1 MLTYIGNFK
10 NNFKVN
16 KLMSDEDLKLFYDS
30 LIKKDFINFNM
41 SKVGQGFYPKE
52 IRDTLLKNI
61 VEKYPLNSKICIL
74 NDLSLHLY
82 NNMID
87 LGYKNISLIF
97 GGFKKEGN
105 KISHIEN
112 DNSISIIKSLINS
125 NFKEFKNN
133 STTAILSVKEFLNMN
148 NNININD
155 KFDLVIANPPY
166 EIGNAIIT
174 ETMKHCE
181 EAVVLMPLSRYKKDG
196 LYKKIKNIDIIP
208 MGTAGFED
216 ADTTPHIC
224 GLKSSYNNNFS
235 YEEIQLYSYDQ
246 KWIKYYRE
254 NLKREASWVRT
265 SYPKTEDIYKMNR
278 EKCTFML
285 TIRTGV
291 DGVHKTKNCTDYK
304 WNLENTFTL
313 GQRGSSRSD
322 KSIPMYTDGVYM
334 GEFATF
340 KTIKERENI
349 IAFWYS
355 SKIMSSIVQGLNKQ
369 TFPNVDLFLPKVD
382 WTKPWTDEEIL
393 KDYGYTDEE
402 IKEILK

>member
-10 NNFKVN
+10 NNFKIN

-61 VEKYPLNSKICIL
+61 VENYPLDSKIYIL

-82 NNMID
+82 NDMTN

-112 DNSISIIKSLINS
+112 DNSTFIIKSLINS

-133 STTAILSVKEFLNMN
+133 STATILSVKEFLNMN
-148 NNININD
+148 NNIND

-166 EIGNAIIT
+166 EIGNAVII
-174 ETMKHCE
+174 ESMRHCD

-196 LYKKIKNIDIIP
+196 LYKKIKSIDIIP

-224 GLKSSYNNNFS
+224 ELKSNYNNNFS

-254 NLKREASWVRT
+254 NLKRKASWEC
-265 SYPKTEDIYKMNR
+265 SYRVESPHPINT
-278 EKCTFML
+278 TFLL

-291 DGVHKTKNCTDYK
+291 DGVHKTKNCLDYK
-304 WNLENTFTL
+304 WN
-313 GQRGSSRSD
+313 
-322 KSIPMYTDGVYM
+322 V
-334 GEFATF
+334 
-340 KTIKERENI
+340 ENI
-349 IAFWYS
+349 CDYS
-355 SKIMSSIVQGLNKQ
+355 M
-369 TFPNVDLFLPKVD
+369 FPKSTGTQAVF
-382 WTKPWTDEEIL
+382 
-393 KDYGYTDEE
+393 
-402 IKEILK
+402 

>member
-10 NNFKVN
+10 NNFKIN

-61 VEKYPLNSKICIL
+61 VENYPLDSKIYIL

-82 NNMID
+82 NDMTN

-133 STTAILSVKEFLNMN
+133 STATIVSVKEFLNMN
-148 NNININD
+148 NNTVSD

-166 EIGNAIIT
+166 EISNAVIT
-174 ETMKHCE
+174 ETMKHCN

-196 LYKKIKNIDIIP
+196 LYKKIKNIDVIP

-224 GLKSSYNNNFS
+224 KLKSNYNNNFS

-254 NLKREASWVRT
+254 NLKRKASWESKWLLTKKECLELPRD
-265 SYPKTEDIYKMNR
+265 KTF
-278 EKCTFML
+278 CL
-285 TIRTGV
+285 TVRTGV
-291 DGVHKTKNCTDYK
+291 DGVHKTSNCFDYIYNK
-304 WNLENTFTL
+304 TYEKIENNPTL
-313 GQRGSSRSD
+313 NETAKGVVMVPW
-322 KSIPMYTDGVYM
+322 SIFNT
-334 GEFATF
+334 
-340 KTIKERENI
+340 TIEKQNCQN
-349 IAFWYS
+349 FWYS
-355 SKIMSSIVQGLNKQ
+355 SKIMSEIAQGVNKQ
-369 TFPNVDLFLPKVD
+369 SISNINSFFPKVD